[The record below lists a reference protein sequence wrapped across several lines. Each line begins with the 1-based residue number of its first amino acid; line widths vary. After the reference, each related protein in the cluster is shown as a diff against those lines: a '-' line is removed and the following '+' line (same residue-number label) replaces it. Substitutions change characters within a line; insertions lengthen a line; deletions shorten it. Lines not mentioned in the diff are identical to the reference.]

1 MTNDKAR
8 MRDGIADQR
17 WCCVLFWVAH
27 AARVLAVASSRSR
40 TFLKIVL
47 ARRPETSTR
56 DACATQSSESGLQSA
71 LQLCFPARFSAGATR
86 DLSRQLRSR
95 DERPS

>member
-17 WCCVLFWVAH
+17 WCLCPVLGSARVSRAGG
-27 AARVLAVASSRSR
+27 RVLAIADFPKDCFGE
-40 TFLKIVL
+40 T
-47 ARRPETSTR
+47 PETSTR
-56 DACATQSSESGLQSA
+56 DASATQSSESGLQSA

-95 DERPS
+95 DERLS